1 MQLLS
6 ARCPKPPGKR
16 EILYELRS
24 GESLNSMDQLFYL
37 VHWLDIFPKLR
48 ERQSTNWSS
57 WKKINMGGFHWLSFI
72 RGGNLGE
79 KIFWLLMLKNWKI
92 WRHWNIFQNTE
103 CTRTLDNPK
112 RWRICIS
119 CGRWFSK
126 IIREKTTNSK
136 NPLWDGNPPWGER
149 TSAENL
155 MAIGKSF
162 NLKKQKMTK
171 ESIRIFG
178 LTQKLGETFEVIML
192 NQEVQLHLPRKE
204 SCPIPLSSFDVTRS
218 TYADLETVQEKKFVT
233 IRMSTRTEIC
243 QIRGRSFTRI
253 ALLNETPLKGKR
265 QSGRGGKLTRIQ
277 TTSRP
282 DHIWPD
288 ALTTILKAAQRR
300 KKQE

>member
-1 MQLLS
+1 
-6 ARCPKPPGKR
+6 
-16 EILYELRS
+16 
-24 GESLNSMDQLFYL
+24 
-37 VHWLDIFPKLR
+37 
-48 ERQSTNWSS
+48 
-57 WKKINMGGFHWLSFI
+57 
-72 RGGNLGE
+72 
-79 KIFWLLMLKNWKI
+79 
-92 WRHWNIFQNTE
+92 
-103 CTRTLDNPK
+103 
-112 RWRICIS
+112 
-119 CGRWFSK
+119 
-126 IIREKTTNSK
+126 
-136 NPLWDGNPPWGER
+136 
-149 TSAENL
+149 

-178 LTQKLGETFEVIML
+178 LTQKLGQTFKVIML

-218 TYADLETVQEKKFVT
+218 TYADLETVREKK
-233 IRMSTRTEIC
+233 IC
-243 QIRGRSFTRI
+243 DYSDVDENRNLSDSWTSFTRI

-282 DHIWPD
+282 DHICPD